1 MDKGSHD
8 LHISTDLQYLE
19 DFMESV
25 AVIKVR
31 IKHRNSWRGA
41 GK

>member
-8 LHISTDLQYLE
+8 LHISMDSQYLE

-25 AVIKVR
+25 AVIK
-31 IKHRNSWRGA
+31 S
-41 GK
+41 